1 MPVKQYPFYIKSTI
15 ILFGIIL
22 LSYALI
28 NLRDILVPVA
38 FSIIFSILLNPLV
51 SRFKKWGISNIF
63 SIILAMFIAIVVVS
77 GIFYFLSSPIIGFG
91 DNLPLINS
99 KLASLLDQLQQW
111 VQAKFGIGITKQVQ
125 LINDAMNNSKAILG
139 QTVGTAIG
147 TLTVVFLLPVYIFL
161 FLFYNIMF

>member
-99 KLASLLDQLQQW
+99 KLASLLDQLQ
-111 VQAKFGIGITKQVQ
+111 A
-125 LINDAMNNSKAILG
+125 
-139 QTVGTAIG
+139 
-147 TLTVVFLLPVYIFL
+147 
-161 FLFYNIMF
+161 